1 MLIAAKTALIDEIST
16 FLKSL
21 YVSRT
26 GYPGHYKYRYYE
38 PDGVSHGGRED
49 RKMNTPEKHE
59 GEYVLTSSG
68 SKDFGEIT
76 PEISKFTG
84 RQAGKIR
91 LETGYHNDSTGEG
104 FGEIHIERDARIKQL
119 RQNGFNNARDF
130 VENVSAHFDS
140 VYKGAG
146 TSLILSMKN
155 AKNRNIEYVELKP
168 SENGDFW
175 SVLSGLVAHEGYL
188 KNKTLLWNKS
198 NNSV

>member
-1 MLIAAKTALIDEIST
+1 MNEAMLK
-16 FLKSL
+16 
-21 YVSRT
+21 
-26 GYPGHYKYRYYE
+26 GYPGHYKYKYYE
-38 PDGVSHGGRED
+38 PEGIPHGGSGGD
-49 RKMNTPEKHE
+49 NKKMNTPVQHD

-76 PEISKFTG
+76 PEISKLIG

-104 FGEIHIERDARIKQL
+104 FGEIHMKREARIKQL
-119 RQNGFNNARDF
+119 KQNGFNTVRDF
-130 VENVSAHFDS
+130 VETVSAHFDS
-140 VYKGAG
+140 VYKGSG

-155 AKNRNIEYVELKP
+155 AKNRNIEYVELRP
-168 SENGDFW
+168 SEDGDFW

-188 KNKTLLWNKS
+188 KNKTLLWSKS